1 MTPAQITAL
10 PPGRRTARVTALPVG
25 RRTGVVL
32 ALVSALGLLAFGW
45 PLFVTVDSALAQSEV
60 APVLLGGVLAAALV
74 VVAVALGDGGLDV
87 KAVAV
92 LGLLTAVGAV
102 LRPLSAG
109 TAGVELV
116 FLTILLGG
124 RALGPGFGFVL
135 GTTTLLTSALLTGG
149 VGPWLPYQMLGAAW
163 LGLGAGL
170 LPRRVRGGREV
181 ALLAGYGV
189 VAALAFGLAMNF
201 AFWPF
206 QLGLGTGLSF
216 VPGDPVGTNLHRFA
230 LYSLATS
237 LGWDVGRAV
246 TLGVGMALLAGPG
259 LRALRRTAARA
270 SFGRAR
276 GDTPEP

>member
-1 MTPAQITAL
+1 MNPAA
-10 PPGRRTARVTALPVG
+10 ALPVG
-25 RRTGVVL
+25 PRTAAVL
-32 ALVSALGLLAFGW
+32 ALVSVVGVLAFGW
-45 PLFVTVDSALAQSEV
+45 PLLVSSGARLAGTES
-60 APVLLGGVLAAALV
+60 APVLLGAVLAAALLV
-74 VVAVALGDGGLDV
+74 VGVALGDGGLDV

-116 FLTILLGG
+116 FLVIVLGG

-163 LGLGAGL
+163 IGLGAGL
-170 LPRRVRGGREV
+170 LPRRLRGRGEV
-181 ALLAGYGV
+181 VMLAAYGV
-189 VAALAFGLAMNF
+189 VAAFAFGLAMNLS
-201 AFWPF
+201 FWPF

-216 VPGDPVGTNLHRFA
+216 VAGDPVGANLHRF
-230 LYSLATS
+230 LVYSAASS

-246 TLGVGMALLAGPG
+246 TTAVGLALVAGPG
-259 LRALRRTAARA
+259 LRALRRTATRA
-270 SFGRAR
+270 SFGPRTPLA
-276 GDTPEP
+276 GDTPTS

>member
-1 MTPAQITAL
+1 MSTA
-10 PPGRRTARVTALPVG
+10 PALPVG
-25 RRTGVVL
+25 PRTGVVL
-32 ALVSALGLLAFGW
+32 ALVSLLGLLAFGW
-45 PLFVTVDSALAQSEV
+45 PLVVSSGARLAGTES
-60 APVLLGGVLAAALV
+60 APVFLGAVLAAALL

-116 FLTILLGG
+116 FLVIVLGG

-163 LGLGAGL
+163 IGLGAGL
-170 LPRRVRGGREV
+170 LPRRPRGGGEV
-181 ALLAGYGV
+181 AMLAGYGV
-189 VAALAFGLAMNF
+189 LAALAFGLAMNLS
-201 AFWPF
+201 FWPF

-216 VPGDPVGTNLHRFA
+216 VAGDPVGANLHRFVV
-230 LYSLATS
+230 YSAASS

-246 TLGVGMALLAGPG
+246 TTAVGLTLVARPA

-270 SFGRAR
+270 SFGPAR
-276 GDTPEP
+276 VVPVDTPTV